1 MNGMSNA
8 GRPFGGGPPLIAKDA
23 VAAIILC
30 EDGRYLLQLRDDT
43 PEIWFPAHWGLFGG
57 AIDPGEEPFAALQ
70 RELREEL
77 QLNGRTARRFVQ
89 FEFDLRELGQG
100 RVWRAYYTIQTTAE
114 ERRSLRL
121 GEGAAMKTLLPEEI
135 FGKLR
140 LVPYD
145 AFALWLHAKR
155 SRFTTSEVCGRS

>member
-1 MNGMSNA
+1 MNGISSA

-30 EDGRYLLQLRDDT
+30 EDGRYLLQLRDDS
-43 PEIWFPAHWGLFGG
+43 PHIWFPAHWGLFGG

-155 SRFTTSEVCGRS
+155 SRFTASEVCGRS